1 MPPRASIRVRVLV
14 MQKRADYSS
23 FLKHGQIEFVRTI
36 CPCYFFL
43 WFWSQNQAF
52 SALFPIAFLL
62 VTLCFSPRNS
72 MTFGCYLYELVF
84 LRDDV

>member
-1 MPPRASIRVRVLV
+1 MPPRASIRVRVPV

-23 FLKHGQIEFVRTI
+23 FLKHGQIEFVRVV
-36 CPCYFFL
+36 FFSGFGVKIRL
-43 WFWSQNQAF
+43 F
-52 SALFPIAFLL
+52 SFSPYSFLL